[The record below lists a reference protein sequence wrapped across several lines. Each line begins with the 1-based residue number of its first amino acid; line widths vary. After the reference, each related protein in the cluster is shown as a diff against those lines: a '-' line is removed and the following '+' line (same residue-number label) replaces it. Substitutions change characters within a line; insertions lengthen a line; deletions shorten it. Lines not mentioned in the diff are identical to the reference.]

1 MYVTKGLELVVYFFV
16 MQNITKR
23 KILEMV
29 DTGSSHI
36 ILGVHMVV
44 EILKTGDNKFESFI
58 T

>member
-16 MQNITKR
+16 MRNITKR

-44 EILKTGDNKFESFI
+44 EIL
-58 T
+58 